1 MVINRVRKKK
11 ILSLDEILVI
21 TILMEAEKSEGEC
34 GFRKKLIPFIPYK
47 GRGDSLTSGWKYP
60 GGSWWYH
67 LSN

>member
-34 GFRKKLIPFIPYK
+34 GFRKKLIQ
-47 GRGDSLTSGWKYP
+47 GERGQSDIRVEISRR
-60 GGSWWYH
+60 
-67 LSN
+67 